1 MQQMRPLTAN
11 KLHTVDRDH
20 VVYSMDKANPPAI
33 TVDSGDVIVVDC
45 IDANSGVISKPGDTP
60 ALIDIDKI
68 NPATGPIYVRGA
80 ELGDVLAVHIFRIDI
95 AEQGSASIW
104 PGNGFLNNGD
114 QANAMPDFT
123 KIAKVEKDLIV
134 YRDDIRI
141 PIKPMIGT
149 FGVAPAHEPVG
160 CLYPGDHGGN
170 MDIKDVCAGNT
181 VYLPVLAPGA
191 LLAIGDAKAVI
202 GDGESAGAGL
212 EIDATVTLQVE
223 VLKGVKLSRPLIETP
238 NEFMTCGW
246 GMSMKEAAECA
257 MRDMTDLIA
266 SKCNL
271 PIVEAY
277 NLVGLVGNAR
287 PGNCVC
293 WPGAVRFIMPKAIFR
308 DGIDL
313 P

>member
-1 MQQMRPLTAN
+1 MRTLQ
-11 KLHTVDRDH
+11 KGSLHTIDREH
-20 VVYSMDKANPPAI
+20 VVYSMDKTNPPAL

-45 IDANSGVISKPGDTP
+45 IDANSGAIRTPEDTP
-60 ALIDIDKI
+60 ALVDIDQV
-68 NPATGPIYVRGA
+68 NPATGPIYVRSC
-80 ELGDVLAVHIFRIDI
+80 EIGDVLAVHIFRIDV

-104 PGNGFLNNGD
+104 PGNGFLNHGD
-114 QANAMPDFT
+114 QAHTMPDFT
-123 KIAKVEKDLIV
+123 KIAKVEKGLIV

-141 PIKPMIGT
+141 PVKPMIGT
-149 FGVAPAHEPVG
+149 FGVAPAGEPVG

-191 LLAIGDAKAVI
+191 LLAMGDAKAVI

-212 EIDATVTLQVE
+212 EIDVTITLQVE
-223 VLKGVKLSRPLIETP
+223 VVKGCTLSRPLIETP
-238 NEFMTCGW
+238 TKFMTCGW
-246 GMSMKEAAECA
+246 GMSMAEAAACA
-257 MRDMTDLIA
+257 MGDMTDLIA
-266 SKCNL
+266 RKLSM
-271 PIVEAY
+271 PRVEAY

-293 WPGAVRFIMPKAIFR
+293 WPGAMRFIMPKAIFR
-308 DGIDL
+308 DGIEI